1 MVMRNNR
8 TRTDWHLAGAAKAG
22 FDVDALTKAIEF
34 CLANESEMDRD
45 IGRALADGHFDEP
58 WPIGKTVG
66 PTKNRA
72 DPSGLILRGGDVVAS
87 WGDVERV
94 DMTFSISKSYL
105 AICAGIAVDDGLIP
119 GIDAPVRELV
129 KDGHFDSAQNR
140 GITWRHLLQLTSEWE
155 GTLWDKPDW
164 IDHNRAVMGSDG
176 NGAKKGQKRS
186 LQHPGTYWEYND
198 VRVNVASF
206 ALMRVF
212 ERRLPD
218 VLKERIM
225 DPIGASDT
233 WEWHGYE
240 NSWVEINGRKMQAV
254 PGGAHWGGGLWISTM
269 DHARVGQLML
279 NKGLWNGQRLLSESW
294 IEELTKPCPLNPS
307 YGMLWWLN
315 TPDSPTYPAA
325 SRSSFFGV
333 GVGTNLVWVDPENDM
348 VVVVRWIDGEA
359 VNSFA
364 ERVLAALT
372 N

>member
-1 MVMRNNR
+1 MPVHKAHKGL
-8 TRTDWHLAGAAKAG
+8 DAIGVVDAG
-22 FDVDALTKAIEF
+22 FDPDALNQAIKF
-34 CLANESEMDRD
+34 CLEHESPMDRD
-45 IGRALADGHFDEP
+45 IGKALADGHFDEP
-58 WPIGKTVG
+58 WPIGKTIG

-72 DPSGLILRGGDVVAS
+72 DPSGVILRGGDEVAS
-87 WGDVERV
+87 WGDVDRA

-119 GIDAPVRELV
+119 DIDAPVRELV
-129 KDGHFDSAQNR
+129 RDGSFDSPQNR
-140 GITWRHLLQLTSEWE
+140 DITWRQLLQLTSEWE

-164 IDHNRAVMGSDG
+164 IDHNRVVMGTAT
-176 NGAKKGQKRS
+176 NGAKKGEKRALQK
-186 LQHPGTYWEYND
+186 PGTHWEYND

-206 ALMRVF
+206 ALMQVF
-212 ERRLPD
+212 QRALPD

-225 DPIGASDT
+225 DPIGATDT

-240 NSWVEINGRKMQAV
+240 NSWFEMGGQRLQAV

-279 NKGLWNGQRLLSESW
+279 NKGVWNGQRLLSEDW
-294 IEELTKPCPLNPS
+294 IREITAPCPINPS

-315 TPDSPTYPAA
+315 TPGHATYPAA
-325 SRSSFFGV
+325 NSTSFFGI

-348 VVVVRWIDGEA
+348 VVVARWIDGDA
-359 VNSFA
+359 VNLFM

-372 N
+372 H